1 MRHHHFKSI
10 TLIALILFSSFGRTL
25 SAQPNPSYNKKIEE
39 RIARV
44 ERSLG
49 EAIKTDNN
57 PILLQERM
65 KFYNVPGVSIAV
77 IKDYKLEWARGYGF
91 ADKEQSIPVTTQ
103 TLFQA
108 ASISKSLNAVGVLK
122 LAQNGKVNLDADIN
136 TYLNTWKFPYDS
148 AKGKKIITLRN
159 ILSHTAGTSV
169 HGFRGY
175 AAGEEIPGITQIL
188 NGEKPANSQPVRSLF
203 DAGTKYQYSGGG
215 TTIAQL
221 VVMDVTHQPYD
232 QYAQKNVLDP
242 LGMKSSFYTIPSKEQ
257 KLSLLATG
265 YRSDGNP
272 VKGKYHVYPEQ
283 AAASLWTN
291 PSELSNF
298 ITELQRALVG
308 KSKKV
313 LSKEWASAMITPVMN
328 DAALG
333 TFIRTA
339 GDEKYFSHG
348 GANEGFRCIYI
359 GSVENGNGAV
369 VMVNSD
375 NGNILQEILNS
386 IATVYSWKDF
396 YKPEI
401 RIVVQI
407 PDDVLDSYVGE
418 YAISEQFKIAIRR
431 NGKALKAQAT
441 NQPEVDLFAEAQNKF
456 FLKVT
461 RAQIEFVK
469 DDNNAITKL
478 ILHQN
483 GQAMEGIRVK

>member
-1 MRHHHFKSI
+1 M
-10 TLIALILFSSFGRTL
+10 LF
-25 SAQPNPSYNKKIEE
+25 
-39 RIARV
+39 
-44 ERSLG
+44 RS
-49 EAIKTDNN
+49 
-57 PILLQERM
+57 
-65 KFYNVPGVSIAV
+65 
-77 IKDYKLEWARGYGF
+77 
-91 ADKEQSIPVTTQ
+91 
-103 TLFQA
+103 
-108 ASISKSLNAVGVLK
+108 
-122 LAQNGKVNLDADIN
+122 
-136 TYLNTWKFPYDS
+136 
-148 AKGKKIITLRN
+148 
-159 ILSHTAGTSV
+159 
-169 HGFRGY
+169 
-175 AAGEEIPGITQIL
+175 
-188 NGEKPANSQPVRSLF
+188 
-203 DAGTKYQYSGGG
+203 
-215 TTIAQL
+215 
-221 VVMDVTHQPYD
+221 
-232 QYAQKNVLDP
+232 
-242 LGMKSSFYTIPSKEQ
+242 
-257 KLSLLATG
+257 
-265 YRSDGNP
+265 
-272 VKGKYHVYPEQ
+272 
-283 AAASLWTN
+283 
-291 PSELSNF
+291 
-298 ITELQRALVG
+298 
-308 KSKKV
+308 
-313 LSKEWASAMITPVMN
+313 
-328 DAALG
+328 G